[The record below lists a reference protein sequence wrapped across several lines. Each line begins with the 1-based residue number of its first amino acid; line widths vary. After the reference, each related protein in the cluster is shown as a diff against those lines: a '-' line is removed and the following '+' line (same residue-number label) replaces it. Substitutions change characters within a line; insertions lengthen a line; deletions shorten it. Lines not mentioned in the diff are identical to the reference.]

1 MAKTAVATLQTI
13 WDCRF
18 SRPGF
23 RLSNVKEELQPE
35 SVWVCVRTNRRSVTP
50 AECECCP
57 HWEYDDHHTCSQS
70 NERSAR

>member
-23 RLSNVKEELQPE
+23 RLSGVKEELQPE
-35 SVWVCVRTNRRSVTP
+35 SVWVCVRTQRRPVTE
-50 AECECCP
+50 AECEGCP
-57 HWEYDDHHTCSQS
+57 HWEYDDHMNGCGQNGS
-70 NERSAR
+70 ER